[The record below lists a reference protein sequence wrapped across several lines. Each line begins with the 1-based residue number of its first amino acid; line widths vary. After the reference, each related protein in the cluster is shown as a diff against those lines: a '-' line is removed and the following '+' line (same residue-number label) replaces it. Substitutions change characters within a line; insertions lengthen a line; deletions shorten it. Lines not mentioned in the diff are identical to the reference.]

1 MKRTHWSPYLAGA
14 LLGVLSWITF
24 ATMHKALGV
33 STTPVRIVAGVERTI
48 APQAAAENAYVTKYA
63 GTAQEPKP
71 IIEWQF
77 ALVAMLAPGALVG
90 AKFFGNEQRD
100 PEYVPE
106 IWAKRFGPSR
116 ALRYTSALI
125 GGAILI
131 YGARMAGGCTSGH
144 ALSGGMQLSI
154 SGWIFMAAFF
164 IAGVP
169 TALFLYGTGNT
180 PVNTS
185 AQTATDKGIH

>member
-1 MKRTHWSPYLAGA
+1 MKRTHWSPYLVGA

-33 STTPVRIVAGVERTI
+33 STTPVRIVAGVERAV
-48 APQAAAENAYVTKYA
+48 APDAAADNAYVTKYA
-63 GTAQEPKP
+63 GTVDEPKP

-77 ALVAMLAPGALVG
+77 ALVAMLAPGALIG

-100 PEYVPE
+100 PEYVPDL
-106 IWAKRFGPSR
+106 WAKRFGPSR
-116 ALRYTSALI
+116 SVRYAGAFL
-125 GGAILI
+125 GGAILL

-144 ALSGGMQLSI
+144 GLSGGMQLSI

-164 IAGVP
+164 AAGAP
-169 TALFLYGTGNT
+169 AAILLYGTSNT
-180 PVNTS
+180 QSQPKL
-185 AQTATDKGIH
+185 QKGAH

>member
-14 LLGVLSWITF
+14 LLGVLSWLTF

-33 STTPVRIVAGVERTI
+33 STTPVRIVAGVERAI

-63 GTAQEPKP
+63 GTADEPKP

-77 ALVAMLAPGALVG
+77 ALVAMLAPGALIG
-90 AKFFGNEQRD
+90 AKFFGNKQRD
-100 PEYVPE
+100 PEYVPDL
-106 IWAKRFGPSR
+106 WARRLGPSR
-116 ALRYTSALI
+116 AVRYAGALV

-144 ALSGGMQLSI
+144 ALSGGMQLSV

-164 IAGVP
+164 ITGVP
-169 TALFLYGTGNT
+169 TALFLYGTAS
-180 PVNTS
+180 TS
-185 AQTATDKGIH
+185 AQTTTDKGVH